1 MSKARLAWL
10 FGWLLVLAGFLP
22 VLLFALGPLLPG
34 PDLGAF
40 PDLSW
45 LSNLERWLNARRI
58 RWAPSSGLLFAL
70 LGLAAMYLG
79 AALARAQDAALEVMR
94 FHRWEARR
102 RMRQYGPMM
111 QRIEPT
117 LGPAD

>member
-1 MSKARLAWL
+1 MSRARLAWL

-22 VLLFALGPLLPG
+22 VVLFALGPFLPG
-34 PDLGAF
+34 ADLGAF

-45 LSNLERWLNARRI
+45 VSNFGRWLSTRRI
-58 RWAPSSGLLFAL
+58 RWVPSTGLLYAL

-79 AALARAQDAALEVMR
+79 AALARAQEEALDALR
-94 FHRWEARR
+94 FQAWEARR
-102 RMRQYGPMM
+102 RKRQYGPM

>member
-1 MSKARLAWL
+1 MSRARLAWL

-22 VLLFALGPLLPG
+22 VLVFALGPLLPG
-34 PDLGAF
+34 VDLGAF
-40 PDLSW
+40 PELSW
-45 LSNLERWLNARRI
+45 VSNFGRWLNARRI

-70 LGLAAMYLG
+70 LGLALMYLG
-79 AALARAQDAALEVMR
+79 AAIARAQEEALEAMR
-94 FHRWEARR
+94 FHAWDARR
-102 RMRQYGPMM
+102 RKRQYGPM